1 MPLVKKGGSF
11 LVMKAAQAE
20 QELQTA
26 EKAIKLF
33 GGKVKEHF
41 SFSLPVEESERNI
54 YVITKT
60 KETPNKYPRKPGTPN
75 KLPIE

>member
-1 MPLVKKGGSF
+1 
-11 LVMKAAQAE
+11 MKAAQAE

-60 KETPNKYPRKPGTPN
+60 KETPQQISTQTRNAQQITNRIN
-75 KLPIE
+75 